1 MTDATPNEQ
10 SEPIMAG
17 SDEASLTQ
25 KAEGILAQV
34 KADAPGASGADLAAL
49 LRQRFAEVELDVS
62 DTEIARL
69 AAWEAGES

>member
-17 SDEASLTQ
+17 SDEATLAQ

-34 KADAPGASGADLAAL
+34 KADAPDASGADLAAL
-49 LRQRFAEVELDVS
+49 LRQRFAEAGLEVDDHEV
-62 DTEIARL
+62 ARL